1 MIFLGIVLTVYFNL
15 VIYLLLIDNT
25 TARTLN
31 DYFKYGNGM
40 FKVMN
45 ITAILIIVSIYLFAK
60 FTFNH

>member
-25 TARTLN
+25 TVRTLN